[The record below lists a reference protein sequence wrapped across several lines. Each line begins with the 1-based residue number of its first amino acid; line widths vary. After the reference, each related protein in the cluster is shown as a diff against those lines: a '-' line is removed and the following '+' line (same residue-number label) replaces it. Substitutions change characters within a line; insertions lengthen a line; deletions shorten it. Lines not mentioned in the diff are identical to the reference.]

1 MIKYIMAGSL
11 LFITRLLDAQV
22 IPVTETSITANQKI
36 AANQLPKNGVNGM
49 VTSQTFTPAM
59 INNLCLKTK
68 LRGDNDFEGHK
79 VAVSVNMYYTGYTS
93 GRDNIIKVVIELS
106 GEEQEEDREGEIRAY
121 VKGKWEKEIYRA
133 PEGFVIAGLDGE
145 KSVSFSFIAD
155 PSRKGASQ
163 VIDGCKGYFFRLSNG
178 TLGFEFDRKMLQDM
192 LLSTDF
198 AGDDFN
204 GEKLACDNCCFK
216 IRALSLKSFTVN
228 LKKG

>member
-11 LFITRLLDAQV
+11 LFISRLLDAQV
-22 IPVTETSITANQKI
+22 IPVAETYVTTNQTI
-36 AANQLPKNGVNGM
+36 PANQLPKNGVNGLI
-49 VTSQTFTPAM
+49 TSQTFTPAI
-59 INNLCLKTK
+59 INNLCPKTR

-79 VAVSVNMYYTGYTS
+79 VAVSVNIYYTGYTS
-93 GRDNIIKVVIELS
+93 GRDNVIKAVIELS

-133 PEGFVIAGLDGE
+133 PEGYLIAGMEGE

-155 PSRKGASQ
+155 PSRKGSSQ
-163 VIDGCKGYFFRLSNG
+163 VIDGCKGNFFRLSNG
-178 TLGFEFDRKMLQDM
+178 TFGLGFEHKILLDM